1 MTMEDPIIAACK
13 FNDTGLIPAIAQQFD
28 NGKVLMLA
36 WMSADSIRE
45 TLRTGHMCYFSRS
58 RNQLWR
64 KGETSGHVQKLI
76 ELRLDC
82 DGDTIL
88 AMVDQVGAACHT
100 GSYTCFFR
108 HVGADGGIV
117 QT

>member
-13 FNDTGLIPAIAQQFD
+13 FNDAGLIPAIAQQFD

-36 WMSADSIRE
+36 WMNADSIRE
-45 TLRTGHMCYFSRS
+45 TLRTGQMCYFSRS

-82 DGDTIL
+82 DGDTLL

-108 HVGADGGIV
+108 HVAADGGIV